1 MKGVKTMSLAN
12 ATSKKFQSDDI
23 VTQRIHLP
31 EGMEL
36 VETLKKLLE
45 ENKKLSTQVVDLQ
58 KNLKELQDK
67 LDSFEIE

>member
-67 LDSFEIE
+67 VDSFEVE